1 MRGFGARYYLR
12 EMERHNKCRCFGAAS
27 LCSMQRDYLSVN
39 RRRNRCLAEAVSEDC
54 GSEVAE
60 RGRCCQQTSLPYLFD
75 E

>member
-1 MRGFGARYYLR
+1 
-12 EMERHNKCRCFGAAS
+12 
-27 LCSMQRDYLSVN
+27 MQRDYLSVK
-39 RRRNRCLAEAVSEDC
+39 RRRNRCLAEAISEDC